1 VAERVSAAGTA
12 ADVSFAA
19 AVEGRMSVRRFRK
32 EPVPRADVER
42 MVALAT
48 RAANAGNAQ
57 MWRFVAVEDAAVRA
71 AMKAA
76 VEATIAEMAAWP
88 EAADMLRDVKAIAG
102 YSTFF
107 AEAPLAIAICGLPY
121 ESRLDR
127 LLEARGLSQAA
138 RDRLRQRPDL
148 QSIGA
153 SVQLLLTAAHA
164 MGYGACWLSAPVVA
178 AEGIEKVLA
187 VDPPQQLV
195 AIVAVGRKAGARKV
209 TRRLPLEKV
218 LRFV

>member
-1 VAERVSAAGTA
+1 
-12 ADVSFAA
+12 
-19 AVEGRMSVRRFRK
+19 
-32 EPVPRADVER
+32 
-42 MVALAT
+42 
-48 RAANAGNAQ
+48 
-57 MWRFVAVEDAAVRA
+57 
-71 AMKAA
+71 
-76 VEATIAEMAAWP
+76 
-88 EAADMLRDVKAIAG
+88 
-102 YSTFF
+102 
-107 AEAPLAIAICGLPY
+107 
-121 ESRLDR
+121 